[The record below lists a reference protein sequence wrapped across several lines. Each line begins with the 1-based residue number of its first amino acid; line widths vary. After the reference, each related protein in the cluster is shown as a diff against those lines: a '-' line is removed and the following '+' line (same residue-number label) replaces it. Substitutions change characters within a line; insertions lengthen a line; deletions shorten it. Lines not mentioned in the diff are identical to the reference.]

1 MEPKV
6 TAAQRMALNALV
18 PHAHFEASAYESL
31 DREGN
36 PPSPADAAIGAQL
49 RRIANWMHALATR
62 GTESAL
68 ARFFGEGPG

>member
-6 TAAQRMALNALV
+6 TAAQRQALRVLAPL
-18 PHAHFEASAYESL
+18 AHFEAGTYESL
-31 DREGN
+31 DRSGN
-36 PPSPADAAIGAQL
+36 PPTPSDAAMGAQL
-49 RRIANWMHALATR
+49 RRLANWMHALATR